1 VAKKRP
7 NEEARRKQDRAL
19 QLRLAGFSYREISE
33 QAHPDDPNQRL
44 YSDASA
50 AFNAVKAAT
59 QRADEDYEETT
70 GDSRELDVARTE
82 RLTRA
87 LWARAMQ
94 GDDKAVGQ
102 IIRLM
107 EVRAK
112 LLGTL
117 QRPADPEVKTPEG
130 DMIDELAN
138 RRSARRAASQD

>member
-1 VAKKRP
+1 MAKRP
-7 NEEARRKQDRAL
+7 TNEEARRKQDRAL
-19 QLRLAGFSYREISE
+19 QLRLAGFTYREICE
-33 QAHPDDPNQRL
+33 QTHPDRPDQKLYGDP
-44 YSDASA
+44 SSA
-50 AFNAVKAAT
+50 MYAVRAAME
-59 QRADEDYEETT
+59 RAELEET

-82 RLTRA
+82 RLQRA

-102 IIRLM
+102 VIRLM

-117 QRPADPEVKTPEG
+117 QRPATPEEKPPEG

-138 RRSARRAASQD
+138 RRTARRAASQD